1 MKWWCWKKS
10 LIPLAFRILLQL
22 KVWVSYNGKILRFY
36 IMFLTMSPVQECQPV
51 LQLPDLLLPGVL
63 ALCLCAASWPLR
75 VLRHPPTQGVQV
87 HRPRPAGPAAG
98 VPGGPLPGHSCWGP
112 STASMWPD
120 NRHKWPQQEC
130 QSSSTRWHQTIIFIL
145 YPIPY
150 WCFIQLHWQLSDTLL
165 VIFFFLVVSQ

>member
-1 MKWWCWKKS
+1 MVVLKKA
-10 LIPLAFRILLQL
+10 LIPLAVRILPQL
-22 KVWVSYNGKILRFY
+22 EVWVRFC
-36 IMFLTMSPVQECQPV
+36 IMYLTIAPVQECQSV

-63 ALCLCAASWPLR
+63 AVCLRAASWPLR

-98 VPGGPLPGHSCWGP
+98 VPGGPLPGHHWGP

-145 YPIPY
+145 YPISY
-150 WCFIQLHWQLSDTLL
+150 WCFIPLHWQLSDTLL